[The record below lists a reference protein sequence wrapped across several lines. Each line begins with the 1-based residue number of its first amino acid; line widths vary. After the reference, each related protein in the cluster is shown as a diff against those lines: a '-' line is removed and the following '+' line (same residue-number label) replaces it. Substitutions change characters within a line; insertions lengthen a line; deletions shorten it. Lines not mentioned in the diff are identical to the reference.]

1 MLTTKPL
8 PPHWWN
14 AARNGDWHRRG
25 QRNKHSSLRTQ
36 QQEMRHEP
44 QKNKFASHSDSSFF
58 LLFRQNYS
66 SLILRKKKKKG
77 QGDYVYDFMKS
88 RDKKQNEN
96 KLHVWKSL
104 FFVFFLDKTK
114 QKEFPWLLTLARE
127 EVCFRQ
133 VSEVKPKSVT
143 SVTRSCGCV
152 SLSRP
157 PLRLSHRVSLDNLC
171 VSSAT
176 PERISG
182 DTDDGKNGCSS
193 KLKHPHIC

>member
-1 MLTTKPL
+1 METGTGEGRETSTPL
-8 PPHWWN
+8 WGPSS
-14 AARNGDWHRRG
+14 RRCDT
-25 QRNKHSSLRTQ
+25 SLRKTSLPHIQ
-36 QQEMRHEP
+36 ILL
-44 QKNKFASHSDSSFF
+44 FF

-66 SLILRKKKKKG
+66 SLILRKKK
-77 QGDYVYDFMKS
+77 GDYVYDFMKS

-104 FFVFFLDKTK
+104 FFCCLFRQNKTKTK
-114 QKEFPWLLTLARE
+114 QKEFPWLLTFARE

-157 PLRLSHRVSLDNLC
+157 PLRLSHRVSLDNLR